1 MSIHDGVLVY
11 TGVHTERTSLVQPGY
26 GESFFLVTSL
36 EAGKRAKSMYIRT
49 LGAVGTCYAAIKM
62 LSTTQQSTK
71 LVEVSLTSYRYND
84 NYSIKSTTPLL
95 LNALLLCEVWS
106 VSNPPPTGLVFTFT
120 IG

>member
-36 EAGKRAKSMYIRT
+36 EAGKRAKSMYVRT

-62 LSTTQQSTK
+62 LSTAQQITT
-71 LVEVSLTSYRYND
+71 LVELSIGTYRYNN
-84 NYSIKSTTPLL
+84 NYSIKSNAPLL

-106 VSNPPPTGLVFTFT
+106 VSHPPPTGLVFTFT